1 MFMPALGLIR
11 WMRGAGSD
19 RLAGTP
25 EGNVAGLVGRITRY
39 VRTSYRYRRALWE
52 LNSLDDRDLDD
63 LALGRGDLPGL
74 AWKHV
79 QAA

>member
-11 WMRGAGSD
+11 WMRGASSD
-19 RLAGTP
+19 RLAGTL
-25 EGNVAGLVGRITRY
+25 EGDVAGLVGRITRY
-39 VRTSYRYRRALWE
+39 ARTSYRYRRALWE

-63 LALGRGDLPGL
+63 LAIGRGELPGI
-74 AWKHV
+74 ACKHA

>member
-19 RLAGTP
+19 RLAETPRGT
-25 EGNVAGLVGRITRY
+25 AADIIGRITRY

-63 LALGRGDLPGL
+63 LALGRCDLPGL
-74 AWKHV
+74 AWKHA